1 MKCLRVTLSSLFLIY
16 YLLVSFGF
24 YSEFFISCPGVNLGI
39 CTKRT
44 RSLERELQQQK
55 REHQRSQDNVVME
68 H

>member
-1 MKCLRVTLSSLFLIY
+1 MKCLRVTFIFF
-16 YLLVSFGF
+16 VSDLP
-24 YSEFFISCPGVNLGI
+24 EFFISCPGVNLGI